1 MKDLFTELKRR
12 KVVRVAVVYAA
23 TAFVILQ
30 AADIMLPRLGVPE
43 WAMSLIVMLVV
54 LGFPVAMVLAW
65 ALELTPDG
73 VRVTPSTVQS
83 HPSEPTPSLLG
94 KRTILIVGVLVV
106 LGIGLGAGW
115 FLRPTTTPSA
125 REASIA
131 VLPFVDMS
139 AEGDQQYFGDG
150 LSEEILNL
158 LAGIDGLRVSG
169 RTSSFAFKGTSTSIP
184 EIGRSLGVAH
194 VLEGSVRRADDRLRI
209 TAQLVE
215 TGTGFHLWSDTYDR
229 RLEDVFAIQDEI
241 AGSIAEALRL
251 TLVASAQGATD
262 DLEAYDLY
270 LRARTLIYGRRPSGL
285 QEARTLIDE
294 ALALDPDYAPALAAS
309 GELWMLLSDSPWSYG
324 DIPEDEARA
333 RAREVLQRAL
343 ALDPELADAHAAMGL
358 LFMLL
363 SDYDTSLAYLERAL
377 ALNPSLTNANHWHR
391 LAHSR
396 SGQMRKAVESGR
408 RFAELDPLFVTNLGD
423 LVAELGVV
431 GEFQEAEELARRIQ
445 RSHPDYSLVNFGF
458 FLRER
463 GRLAEAVE
471 QLERIRAGGDD
482 GRLPRLALELTY
494 YGLGD
499 YARALE
505 VSERLLGVEASIGL
519 GRDDEAL
526 AAVRVR
532 LEGSPGDYVAVSGLL
547 HGLSLAGRHQELLD
561 WVAEGWASPAG
572 LSAMVPLNFSTGGTL
587 GPLAV
592 AQRSL
597 GRDAE
602 LASTLEYWGG
612 VLEFLDENGFA
623 DSPFAFTQA
632 SFHAVSGDREQAMER
647 LSVAIDRGHRD
658 PLLYRSPPFEP
669 FWNDAEF
676 RALVERNIALI
687 NVEREK
693 LGLEPLP

>member
-1 MKDLFTELKRR
+1 VGSLFTELKRR

-54 LGFPVAMVLAW
+54 LGFPVVMVLAW

-115 FLRPTTTPSA
+115 FLRPTTTPGA

-139 AEGDQQYFGDG
+139 AERDQEYFGDG
-150 LSEEILNL
+150 LSEQILNL
-158 LAGIDGLRVSG
+158 LAGIDGLRVTG
-169 RTSSFAFKGTSTSIP
+169 RTSSSAFKGTNTSIP

-194 VLEGSVRRADDRLRI
+194 LLEGSVRRAGEQLRI

-215 TGTGFHLWSDTYDR
+215 AETGFHLWSETFDR
-229 RLEDVFAIQDEI
+229 RLADVFAIQDEI
-241 AGSIAEALRL
+241 AGSIANAMRL

-270 LRARTLIYGRRPSGL
+270 LRARTLIYGRTASGL
-285 QEARTLIDE
+285 EEARTLIDQ
-294 ALALDPDYAPALAAS
+294 ALVLDPDYAPALAAS
-309 GELWMLLSDSPWSYG
+309 GELWMLLSDSPTSYG
-324 DIPEDEARA
+324 DIPEAEANA
-333 RAREVLQRAL
+333 RAREVLERAL

-358 LFMLL
+358 LFMNLN
-363 SDYDTSLAYLERAL
+363 DYEAALAYLERAL
-377 ALNPSLTNANHWHR
+377 AINPSLTNANHWHG

-396 SGQMRKAVESGR
+396 SGQMLKAVESGR
-408 RFAELDPLFVTNLGD
+408 RFAELDPLFVTNLGN
-423 LVAELGVV
+423 LVSELGAI

-458 FLRER
+458 ILRQR

-471 QLERIRAGGDD
+471 QLERLRAGGDD
-482 GRLPRLALELTY
+482 RRLPRLSLEWTY
-494 YGLGD
+494 YALGD
-499 YARALE
+499 YARSLE
-505 VSERLLGVEASIGL
+505 VSEGWLEAEASIAL
-519 GRDDEAL
+519 SRDDEGL
-526 AAVRVR
+526 AAARTRV
-532 LEGSPGDYVAVSGLL
+532 EGSPGDFVAMWGLL

-561 WVAEGWASPAG
+561 WVADGWAGPAG
-572 LSAMVPLNFSTGGTL
+572 LDAVVSYDISAGGTL

-592 AQRSL
+592 AQRAL

-602 LASTLEYWGG
+602 LASTLEHWSAI
-612 VLEFLDENGFA
+612 LEFLDENGFA

-658 PLLYRSPPFEP
+658 PLLFRSPPFEP

-693 LGLEPLP
+693 LGLEPLS